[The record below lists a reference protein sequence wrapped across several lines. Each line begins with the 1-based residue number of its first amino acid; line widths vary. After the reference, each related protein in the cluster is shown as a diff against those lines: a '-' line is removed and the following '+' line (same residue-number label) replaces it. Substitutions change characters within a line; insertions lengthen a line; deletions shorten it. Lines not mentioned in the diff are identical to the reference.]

1 VEDPNSPYKGKY
13 DHEVIL
19 SVSDWYHDQMQ
30 TLIPQFLNR
39 ANPTGAEPVP
49 NSVLFN
55 DTQNVTVSI
64 EPGKTYLFRMIN
76 IGAFAGQYIWFEGH
90 TMSIVEVDGIYT
102 DQADATMIYLAAA
115 QRCSFLITTK
125 NDTTTNYAFVT
136 SMDTVRSLNYLVT
149 ITHLQMIRNSSIKFL
164 LISITMVR
172 GGLSMIVTMYCQILQ
187 VLTAWILSTTLPLS
201 HMTNKSFFPN
211 RIK

>member
-1 VEDPNSPYKGKY
+1 M
-13 DHEVIL
+13 